1 MNVPIMKTLTEQFHA
16 AVEEFLERTG
26 FKPTEFGRQ
35 AVGDPSLVLNLR
47 RGRSPTLA
55 TVDRILAFM
64 EASDRESGPRR
75 AGSRDGDFPH
85 MRIERADD

>member
-1 MNVPIMKTLTEQFHA
+1 LNIPIMKTLTEHFHSTI
-16 AVEEFLERTG
+16 EEFLERTG

-55 TVDRILAFM
+55 TADRILAFI
-64 EASDRESGPRR
+64 RQNK
-75 AGSRDGDFPH
+75 H
-85 MRIERADD
+85 LADSPGTKSANSK

>member
-1 MNVPIMKTLTEQFHA
+1 MQNLSKRFHRTL
-16 AVEEFLERTG
+16 EEFLERSG

-55 TVDRILAFM
+55 TADRILAFIRKNEGM
-64 EASDRESGPRR
+64 AKART
-75 AGSRDGDFPH
+75 
-85 MRIERADD
+85 ERGIGR

>member
-1 MNVPIMKTLTEQFHA
+1 MKTLTEQFHST
-16 AVEEFLERTG
+16 VEEFLERAG

-55 TVDRILAFM
+55 TADRILTFIR
-64 EASDRESGPRR
+64 EADAAASKRR
-75 AGSRDGDFPH
+75 RRVNGK
-85 MRIERADD
+85 

>member
-1 MNVPIMKTLTEQFHA
+1 MKTLTEHFHST
-16 AVEEFLERTG
+16 VEAFLKRSG

-55 TVDRILAFM
+55 TADRILAFIHENDGM
-64 EASDRESGPRR
+64 VSKKREQPERQMI
-75 AGSRDGDFPH
+75 RDFQ
-85 MRIERADD
+85 R

>member
-1 MNVPIMKTLTEQFHA
+1 MNIPIMKTLTEHFHSTI
-16 AVEEFLERTG
+16 EEFLERTG

-55 TVDRILAFM
+55 TADRILAFI
-64 EASDRESGPRR
+64 RQNK
-75 AGSRDGDFPH
+75 H
-85 MRIERADD
+85 HADSPGTKSANSK

>member
-1 MNVPIMKTLTEQFHA
+1 MNIPIMKTLTEQFHTT
-16 AVEEFLERTG
+16 VEEYLERTG

-55 TVDRILAFM
+55 TADRILNFIR
-64 EASDRESGPRR
+64 EIDRVAGRR
-75 AGSRDGDFPH
+75 SPGQRDS
-85 MRIERADD
+85 ERKSQR

>member
-1 MNVPIMKTLTEQFHA
+1 MNIPIMKTLTEQFNST
-16 AVEEFLERTG
+16 VEEFLERTG

-55 TVDRILAFM
+55 TADRILAFIR
-64 EASDRESGPRR
+64 EADAAASKRR
-75 AGSRDGDFPH
+75 RRVNGK
-85 MRIERADD
+85 